1 MALGDDITNA
11 TMNPIP
17 TLTSLN
23 SVTSGNELYTATGG
37 SGIWRLR
44 SHGIDLEN
52 NGQEQYQSTRAT
64 KWFSL
69 GDYEKPSKVRRI
81 MMSYSSYV
89 PIEVCVYK
97 DHEILPAFVLSFPS
111 TSQKDNQGREVKG
124 EKELVYKKATTRAR
138 VLKLEVKTPS
148 IDSSYYENSKV
159 EIYGIQVEVV
169 PRRGKSD

>member
-1 MALGDDITNA
+1 MAQGDDITNA
-11 TMNPIP
+11 QMTPIP

-23 SVTSGNELYTATGG
+23 NVTSGDNFYTTSGG

-52 NGQEQYQSTRAT
+52 NGQEEYQSVRET

-81 MMSYSSYV
+81 MMSYASFA
-89 PIEVCVYK
+89 PIDVCVYK
-97 DHEILPAFVLSFPS
+97 DHEIVPAFELTFPS
-111 TSQKDNQGREVKG
+111 TSQKNSQGITVQG

-138 VLKLEVKTPS
+138 VLKLEIKTPS
-148 IDSSYYENSKV
+148 ISSSYYQNSKV
-159 EIYGIQVEVV
+159 EIYGIQVEIV
-169 PRRGKSD
+169 PRRGKSA